1 LLASLFRCS
10 FPPSVFDFLQNVCF
24 TRTSFFLTE
33 LGTASW
39 NLALTKSIA
48 SGTEYATL
56 QKYFSAVNWPLQ
68 YFLDEVL
75 QKSTLHLILARKT
88 AHVHSTLQEHLEQD
102 HFAET
107 NLHVLTFLLPILI
120 GRVTYRALVELL

>member
-1 LLASLFRCS
+1 MLVLVVVQIISNCWIELFS
-10 FPPSVFDFLQNVCF
+10 FCLSKCQSC
-24 TRTSFFLTE
+24 
-33 LGTASW
+33 
-39 NLALTKSIA
+39 KSIS
-48 SGTEYATL
+48 SGAQYATL